1 MNIQQ
6 YLNAL
11 DEAART
17 QMVRLLDAAR
27 TEQQRQFI
35 DILDIIM
42 QNGNAT
48 ENMQRALPNFNGVDM
63 GFVHNLQR
71 KLKTYNEWYA
81 QKIGVVPKVEDLV
94 QKAPRGRPPST
105 SKTEDK

>member
-6 YLNAL
+6 YVNVL

-17 QMVRLLDAAR
+17 QINRVVDAVR

-35 DILDIIM
+35 DIIDILM

-81 QKIGVVPKVEDLV
+81 QKIGVVPKLEDLA
-94 QKAPRGRPPST
+94 QKPQRGRPPST
-105 SKTEDK
+105 NKTEDK

>member
-6 YLNAL
+6 YVNAI

-17 QMVRLLDAAR
+17 QISRVVDAVR

-35 DILDIIM
+35 DILDILM
-42 QNGNAT
+42 QNGNPT

-81 QKIGVVPKVEDLV
+81 HKIGVIPKMEDLA
-94 QKAPRGRPPST
+94 QKPQRGRPPLN
-105 SKTEDK
+105 KTEEK